1 MCTCKIRI
9 VLARVMC
16 CRTFSLYLW
25 HNLLSSWRVGTEP
38 HIENWSSFVYYYV
51 QYRHVKNL
59 LQLYYTA
66 VGHSFGNNIHHFST
80 GKNYPFISYLFTLLA
95 NWDVFSQI
103 IRYRFERLFF
113 CLTQMYVALRNN
125 YKDFQL
131 YIKSGAL

>member
-66 VGHSFGNNIHHFST
+66 VGHSFGNNVHHFST
-80 GKNYPFISYLFTLLA
+80 GKNCSFISYLFTLLA